1 MILWELRKI
10 IKSKFL
16 IISLM
21 LIIAIFIYHN
31 KTNVIPE
38 DIENVVSMN
47 LFFEELYHNQEEYD
61 NYALQYYEEL
71 DGKGLAQILT
81 LEGVYLDRAYMDYM
95 VIGELKNKK
104 QYAQRGYEEL
114 MTDIVRTTTVYMCK
128 SNSLYEK
135 RLHEKSIEI
144 YNTRV
149 DIEPVY
155 EKGLERYLTWIQN
168 EPIVGMV
175 LILWCVV
182 LAAQVVGFEE
192 RKNLKLMVATTKRGR
207 RDILLSKIA
216 AIAIIVAV
224 VKFMFIMVN
233 IIFGL
238 TVYRINF
245 RMFLAPIQSL
255 ERYQLCSFHVSIL
268 GYFMLVGLG
277 QLVLLELAVCV
288 TAVMAY
294 FIKPVPAAGIS
305 LVLWEAP
312 VYLLSRQ
319 TWDTYLEMETFGK
332 IRQYAPWALNSIR
345 DYFLNF
351 DYGRFINF
359 PVNRFVT
366 CIIVSVLVM
375 ALCVGMI
382 YAFAERNNR
391 RMSHGISSKGN

>member
-1 MILWELRKI
+1 MIIWEIKKI
-10 IKSKFL
+10 IKSKFF
-16 IISLM
+16 IISIL
-21 LIIAIFIYHN
+21 LISVLYGVH
-31 KTNVIPE
+31 KYKGIPG
-38 DIENVVSMN
+38 DIDMISSQNA
-47 LFFEELYHNQEEYD
+47 LYEQLLTDEEEYNQNALPYYNRIAD
-61 NYALQYYEEL
+61 KDILQLLKMEGGYLKTAYDDYCVIKAIEEGRIYA
-71 DGKGLAQILT
+71 DS
-81 LEGVYLDRAYMDYM
+81 
-95 VIGELKNKK
+95 
-104 QYAQRGYEEL
+104 GYE
-114 MTDIVRTTTVYMCK
+114 K
-128 SNSLYEK
+128 SMKEMVTASVISLSRCDSLYEK

-168 EPIVGMV
+168 EPIVGML

-182 LAAQVVGFEE
+182 LSAQVVGFEE

-332 IRQYAPWALNSIR
+332 IRQYAPWALNSIL